1 MRYITT
7 YPMGLMEA
15 VDHEII
21 LVMAPRSS
29 NLAPGRRMERHD
41 SAKVQSLQKSLQ
53 KSLQNTSSVSFKT
66 QTGFSLTGEE
76 VRIQLMKNECM
87 SYLEYRKRKPEKRA
101 KYNNIKVKLDG
112 YLFDSQ
118 AEANRYCELKL
129 LIRSG
134 DVTKIEVHPKFLL
147 QEGYVKDG
155 RRVRPIYYEADF
167 RVTYADGHI
176 EIEDVKSTATRTKTY
191 MMKRK
196 MFEKRYPDITIK
208 EVY

>member
-41 SAKVQSLQKSLQ
+41 SAKVQSLQ
-53 KSLQNTSSVSFKT
+53 NTSSVSFKT

-87 SYLEYRKRKPEKRA
+87 SYLEYRKRKPEKRS

-134 DVTKIEVHPKFLL
+134 DVSKIEVHPKFLL
-147 QEGYVKDG
+147 QEGYTKGVE
-155 RRVRPIYYEADF
+155 RFRPIYYEADF